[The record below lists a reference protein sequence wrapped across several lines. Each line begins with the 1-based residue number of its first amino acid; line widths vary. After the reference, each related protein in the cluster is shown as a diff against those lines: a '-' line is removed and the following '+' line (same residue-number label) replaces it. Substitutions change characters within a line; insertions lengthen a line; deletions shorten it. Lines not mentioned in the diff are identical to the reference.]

1 MTISEPSLHAEPCTQ
16 TALRFSAARGALA
29 RLSRLERVQ
38 SAAQGRAV
46 AARRERA
53 RQRDGASTWRRPS
66 GGGWGA
72 RLVLGLGLLHQA
84 CAVRVVARAS
94 LATRAAL
101 LRPAATAA
109 AAAAA
114 AAAKAHQRE
123 ARRRLG
129 ARGWRTAEVATVRA
143 RGER

>member
-16 TALRFSAARGALA
+16 TALWLAEGGLA
-29 RLSRLERVQ
+29 RLARLERVQ
-38 SAAQGRAV
+38 PAAQGRAV
-46 AARRERA
+46 AARREWA
-53 RQRDGASTWRRPS
+53 RQRDRVAGWTRPAGGGGGGAS
-66 GGGWGA
+66 
-72 RLVLGLGLLHQA
+72 RLLIGLGLLHQA
-84 CAVRVVARAS
+84 RAVRVVARAS

-101 LRPAATAA
+101 LRPAA

-129 ARGWRTAEVATVRA
+129 ARGWRAAEVTTVRA